1 MRKSWFLGS
10 IVVTGI
16 VLVSMPL
23 VGLNA
28 AVEPDPMTFAS
39 QAPTRSALLSNRY
52 TQEETDTAVVDQN
65 LFADLV
71 DYLHF
76 GTVGDFALYV
86 KPSRLMFRV
95 VDLRS
100 NYLWASSMNY
110 DYFLE
115 DDSPLADPGDVGLNP
130 FWRNKLDSPFIL
142 NYFSGVNIREE
153 NLFENAGSAWNFTG
167 IVQPNRI
174 GFHVDVSLRLSKIDF
189 AFEVILDQAGLHF
202 DIPFESIVEYG
213 EAKLSSISL
222 YPMFGATKR
231 LRTPGYVAIPDGM
244 GALIRFDD
252 RPEKGV
258 FTKRFFG
265 PDPGINQSQGELPLN
280 ANMFGVVHGVKQ
292 HAMLGIVEGGSG
304 NAILTHI
311 GSQVVT
317 DMNWTY
323 VTFSYRTSY
332 IQYLNQ
338 SKTSSVSLVQEDFNE
353 FDGSI
358 LYQFLDGEEADYL
371 GIAKRYGEYLF
382 GDQTLTLQSSDIPL
396 HLDVLALENKPG
408 FFTRQNVVMTT
419 VPQLQAMVASLT
431 EEKDIEHLYLSYLG
445 WNQGGYSLTA
455 PNYKTLDGSLGS
467 SMDVQSFSDFI
478 AEKPIELY
486 YGVNPFQGYRSGGG
500 YTARDVVQ
508 TIGKELIYNHQ
519 YYELKPTVG
528 TALYRAIRDSAISP
542 SGQYALERIGSYLT
556 SDYAP
561 TVATRSASI
570 AHLKTEIGAI
580 SNQAVYKPFSY
591 FFNAEAL
598 FDLPMYSSQQ
608 GRFSDTVPL
617 LATILQNR
625 VHGFGR
631 AGNFFSNTQNELL
644 RLIDYNLY
652 PSFYVTHESAYQ
664 LIDTESNHVF
674 TSRFSDWS
682 EEIDRQYDYV
692 SGALNQVYGA
702 TLFERTVL
710 APGVVH
716 LRYDNDTSLWINY
729 SGTDYDH
736 FGTILP
742 AMDYEVTHGE
752 L

>member
-1 MRKSWFLGS
+1 MRKSSFLGFMVS
-10 IVVTGI
+10 AGI
-16 VLVSMPL
+16 VLCAMPTMAI
-23 VGLNA
+23 NA
-28 AVEPDPMTFAS
+28 TLEPDPVASVS
-39 QAPTRSALLSNRY
+39 QAPTRSSLLSNRY
-52 TQEETDTAVVDQN
+52 TQEETDATVVDQN
-65 LFADLV
+65 VFADLV
-71 DYLHF
+71 DYQHF
-76 GTVGDFALYV
+76 GTVGDLALYV

-174 GFHVDVSLRLSKIDF
+174 GFHVDVSLRISKIDF
-189 AFEVILDQAGLHF
+189 SFEVILDQTGLHF
-202 DIPFESIVEYG
+202 DIPFDSIAEYG
-213 EAKLSSISL
+213 DAKLSSISL

-231 LRTPGYVAIPDGM
+231 MRTPGYVAIPDGM

-252 RPEKGV
+252 DPEKGV
-258 FTKRFFG
+258 FSKRFFG
-265 PDPGINQSQGELPLN
+265 PDPAINQSQGELPLN
-280 ANMFGVVHGVKQ
+280 ANMFGVVHGVNQ

-353 FDGSI
+353 FNASI
-358 LYQFLDGEEADYL
+358 LYQFLNGEEANYL

-382 GDQTLTLQSSDIPL
+382 GEKTSELVSAHIPL

-408 FFTRQNVVMTT
+408 LFTRQGVVMTT
-419 VPQLQAMVASLT
+419 IPQLQAMVTSLT
-431 EEKDIEHLYLSYLG
+431 EQAIDHLYLSYLG

-455 PNYKTLDGSLGS
+455 PNYKALDASLGS
-467 SMDVQSFSDFI
+467 ASDLESFTNAI
-478 AEKPIELY
+478 AGKPIEFY
-486 YGVNPFQGYRSGGG
+486 YGINPFQGYRSGGG
-500 YTARDVVQ
+500 YTTRDVIQ
-508 TIGKELIYNHQ
+508 TIGKELMYNHQ
-519 YYELKPTVG
+519 YYELKPSVG
-528 TALYRAIRDSAISP
+528 TTVYRNIRESGISP
-542 SGQYALERIGSYLT
+542 SQQYALERIGSYLT

-561 TVATRSASI
+561 TTTTRSASI
-570 AHLKTEIGAI
+570 EHLKNQLGEISQQAI
-580 SNQAVYKPFSY
+580 YKPFSY

-617 LATILQNR
+617 LATIIRNR

-652 PSFYVTHESAYQ
+652 PSFYVTHESAYE

-674 TSRFSDWS
+674 TSRFADWS
-682 EEIDRQYDYV
+682 DEIIRQYDYV

-702 TLFERTVL
+702 ELLDRTVI

-716 LRYDNDTSLWINY
+716 LQYDNATSLFINY
-729 SGTDYDH
+729 SGSDYNY
-736 FGTILP
+736 FGVVIP
-742 AMDYEVTHGE
+742 AMDYEVAHG
-752 L
+752 